1 MTAQPSRRPVLR
13 LVPITD
19 PTATATDS
27 RWREDA
33 ACAGLDTELFF
44 PVDDRAASVETPRR
58 VCRGCPVRAAC
69 LADVL
74 ATEDPA
80 RRYGITG
87 GTTPGERRTLHRA
100 GLTIATTPAAGGDVA

>member
-1 MTAQPSRRPVLR
+1 MTAQPTGRPVLR

-19 PTATATDS
+19 PSAATTDA
-27 RWREDA
+27 RWRDDA

-58 VCRGCPVRAAC
+58 VCRGCPVRVAC
-69 LADVL
+69 LADAL
-74 ATEDPA
+74 AVEDPV
-80 RRYGITG
+80 RRFGIVG

-100 GLTIATTPAAGGDVA
+100 GLTLSASTVGGDVA

>member
-1 MTAQPSRRPVLR
+1 MTAPSQGRPVLR
-13 LVPITD
+13 LVQITD
-19 PTATATDS
+19 PTVTTTDS

-44 PVDDRAASVETPRR
+44 PVDDRAASIETPRR

-74 ATEDPA
+74 ATEAPV

-100 GLTIATTPAAGGDVA
+100 GLTITSGPAAGGDVA